1 MLDDAD
7 RMLDMGFEPQIKKL
21 LIDIRPDRQTTVMTR
36 YTELLL
42 LFILYSQCF
51 CNLNANCLSSLRAVS
66 CELTLFNQLQPNL

>member
-51 CNLNANCLSSLRAVS
+51 CNLYANCLSSLRAVS
-66 CELTLFNQLQPNL
+66 CV